1 MASLLEILEN
11 PESFSRYSPLEDEFI
26 DFFTNLI
33 REQKSDIFGGS
44 SLFLWNDGAFS
55 DTPGLEVASPPFVE
69 EDLVEKPFLSLIR
82 DHGFLQIGEATASPY
97 SDTTTNYIHAKT
109 QTIGFPNVQKI
120 YANEIL
126 LHSDK
131 KTIIEVTDSEV
142 HIYPT
147 AGISKLNIGLP
158 DGVKK
163 GINRNADSRLD
174 SGKIKVANETNQ
186 KCVNAVVTE
195 AIGHDFNNG
204 QFSQLIQKK

>member
-11 PESFSRYSPLEDEFI
+11 SDSFSRYSPLEDEFV

-33 REQKSDIFGGS
+33 REQKSDIFEDA

-55 DTPGLEVASPPFVE
+55 DTPGLEVNGPPYVD
-69 EDLVEKPFLSLIR
+69 EDLVEKPFLSLIE
-82 DHGFLQIGEATASPY
+82 DHGFLQIGVATASAA
-97 SDTTTNYIHAKT
+97 SDTTTTNIHAKT
-109 QTIGFPNVQKI
+109 QTIGFPRVQRI

-126 LHSDK
+126 LHNDR

-147 AGISKLNIGLP
+147 AGISKLNIGLS

-163 GINRNADSRLD
+163 GINRNADSNLGA
-174 SGKIKVANETNQ
+174 GKIKVANATNAN
-186 KCVNAVVTE
+186 CVNSVVTK
-195 AIGHDFNNG
+195 ANGHGFGPG